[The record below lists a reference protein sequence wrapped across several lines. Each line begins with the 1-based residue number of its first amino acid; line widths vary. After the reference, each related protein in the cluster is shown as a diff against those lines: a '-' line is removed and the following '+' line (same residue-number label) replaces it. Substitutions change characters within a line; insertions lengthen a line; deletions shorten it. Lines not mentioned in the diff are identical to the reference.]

1 MVNRMGVRWV
11 VFFLFLFVKLMGG
24 GGEEEEPYFFF
35 CDCYNFVDEQTCF
48 YCSVGYIITCV

>member
-24 GGEEEEPYFFF
+24 GGEEEEPYLFF
-35 CDCYNFVDEQTCF
+35 VT
-48 YCSVGYIITCV
+48 VITLWTNKLVSIVQLVT